1 MDDGLCQN
9 VQVCTANL
17 IFMQLHRI
25 CSVSVFLQCPSRTL
39 SAQRD
44 PVWLVPYLN
53 CHDTVDRRHLDS
65 ALSQFQ
71 QLKDHFKYKYLL
83 VMPWCGRNL
92 DDIIDKECAT
102 IDIKKT
108 IVALVKAVK

>member
-1 MDDGLCQN
+1 
-9 VQVCTANL
+9 
-17 IFMQLHRI
+17 
-25 CSVSVFLQCPSRTL
+25 
-39 SAQRD
+39 
-44 PVWLVPYLN
+44 VWLVPYLN

-71 QLKDHFKYKYLL
+71 QLKDHLKYKYLL

-108 IVALVKAVK
+108 IVALVKAVKLGCICKPELFTLFRCLSLPPLIGLTSTPRDEHLHRYLHR